1 MLLFHLLLSARQ
13 DHLNMLRGLQLS
25 WLLDIGN
32 IHVLQFGWDRVFKT
46 WTEIRWDS
54 PSEKQLRCNLPIIT
68 ALRVIWVSPVS
79 QELEYSCP
87 KRHRNNYGKSPSGA
101 GSSPQRGSGVAL
113 CSSPLPFLFQLQGHL
128 RFFLWEPGAGLR
140 QVEAGRTSSHP
151 SLNLDSI
158 SEQQL
163 ITFDWL
169 PNVLFWLLSTDD
181 WAVITRCL
189 LFAPTESWV
198 RIWYRY
204 FWCGSEF
211 CSVSKC
217 ALSPPF

>member
-1 MLLFHLLLSARQ
+1 MCCN
-13 DHLNMLRGLQLS
+13 LNGAECLRHKQKSDEIHQVRSSLDETCPSSQLS
-25 WLLDIGN
+25 MWSGF
-32 IHVLQFGWDRVFKT
+32 LQSLRNLNTPAQRD
-46 WTEIRWDS
+46 TETIM
-54 PSEKQLRCNLPIIT
+54 
-68 ALRVIWVSPVS
+68 
-79 QELEYSCP
+79 
-87 KRHRNNYGKSPSGA
+87 GKAPPEA

-128 RFFLWEPGAGLR
+128 RFFLWEPGAGLG
-140 QVEAGRTSSHP
+140 QVEAGRTSGHP
-151 SLNLDSI
+151 SLNLDLI